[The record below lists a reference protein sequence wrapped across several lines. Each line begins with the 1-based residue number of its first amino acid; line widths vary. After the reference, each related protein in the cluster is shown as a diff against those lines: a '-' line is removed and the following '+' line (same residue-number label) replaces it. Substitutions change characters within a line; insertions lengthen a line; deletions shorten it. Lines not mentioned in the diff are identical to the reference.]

1 MPRTAD
7 AKPAQIVKCP
17 HCDWKGSA
25 RGLFGHVKL
34 SHPGNEGA
42 IRHST
47 KRVNPYA
54 ISKNTSKTIGKAS
67 NKPVQPIS
75 MENIGI
81 ALLVGTILKLIE
93 QYYKSQE
100 AQKKAREEFI
110 MKFQREAQK
119 PTNTQGV
126 VY

>member
-54 ISKNTSKTIGKAS
+54 VSKNVSKTIGKAS
-67 NKPVQPIS
+67 NKPSKDVS
-75 MENIGI
+75 MEGVGI
-81 ALLVGTILKLIE
+81 ALLVGTIVKLIE
-93 QYYKSQE
+93 QYFANERNKEQL
-100 AQKKAREEFI
+100 
-110 MKFQREAQK
+110 MKTFRREAQK
-119 PTNTQGV
+119 PTNTQNLFSKASI
-126 VY
+126 

>member
-1 MPRTAD
+1 
-7 AKPAQIVKCP
+7 
-17 HCDWKGSA
+17 
-25 RGLFGHVKL
+25 
-34 SHPGNEGA
+34 
-42 IRHST
+42 
-47 KRVNPYA
+47 
-54 ISKNTSKTIGKAS
+54 
-67 NKPVQPIS
+67 
-75 MENIGI
+75 MENLGI

-100 AQKKAREEFI
+100 SRKKAREEFI

>member
-17 HCDWKGSA
+17 HCTWKGSA

-34 SHPGNEGA
+34 SHPGHEGA

-47 KRVNPYA
+47 KRINPYA
-54 ISKNTSKTIGKAS
+54 ISKDPQKTIGKLP
-67 NKPVQPIS
+67 KQPVQPATL
-75 MENIGI
+75 ENV
-81 ALLVGTILKLIE
+81 ALAIIVGTVLNLIA
-93 QYYKSQE
+93 QYFKTQE
-100 AQKKAREEFI
+100 AQRKAKEEFI

-119 PTNTQGV
+119 PYTQSV
-126 VY
+126 IV

>member
-34 SHPGNEGA
+34 SHPGKEGA
-42 IRHST
+42 IKHAS

-54 ISKNTSKTIGKAS
+54 VSKNSSKTIGKAS
-67 NKPVQPIS
+67 NKPNNALSAQDF
-75 MENIGI
+75 GI
-81 ALLVGTILKLIE
+81 VLLVGTIVKLIE
-93 QYYKSQE
+93 QYFANEKNKE
-100 AQKKAREEFI
+100 LFKKQ
-110 MKFQREAQK
+110 FQREAQK
-119 PTNTQGV
+119 PKNTQGV
-126 VY
+126 LY

>member
-34 SHPGNEGA
+34 SHPGHEGA

-54 ISKNTSKTIGKAS
+54 INKSPKNAIGKPSNAIPTYSKNPGINILIGSIVKIIENYMAMQRNQQEFSK
-67 NKPVQPIS
+67 Q
-75 MENIGI
+75 
-81 ALLVGTILKLIE
+81 
-93 QYYKSQE
+93 
-100 AQKKAREEFI
+100 
-110 MKFQREAQK
+110 FQREANK
-119 PTNTQGV
+119 PTTQGIKRSASHL
-126 VY
+126 

>member
-42 IRHST
+42 IKHST

-54 ISKNTSKTIGKAS
+54 VSLKPSKTIGKAS
-67 NKPVQPIS
+67 NKPLEQVS
-75 MENIGI
+75 MQNLGI

-93 QYYKSQE
+93 QYYKTQE

-110 MKFQREAQK
+110 AKFQREAQK
-119 PTNTQGV
+119 PNNTHGV
-126 VY
+126 LY